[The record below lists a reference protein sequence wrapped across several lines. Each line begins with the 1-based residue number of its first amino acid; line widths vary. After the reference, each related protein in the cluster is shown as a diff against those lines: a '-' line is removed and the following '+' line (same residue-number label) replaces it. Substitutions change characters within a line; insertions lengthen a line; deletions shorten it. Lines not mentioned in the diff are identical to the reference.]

1 VGCDSTCELSWRPSR
16 SRSGSSDPPRLPSY
30 LAPENRSRRPSREIL
45 PYLAPE
51 SRSAADRAADLAAG
65 ITTSPPTSERLT
77 AIWAHRDRGD
87 RDSRNSSPGSTSSAA
102 PQDPTGLWRAL
113 EGDKGAA
120 AVIQARQRRRR
131 ERRQLAA
138 QLAAA
143 GHSSEGNDVGV

>member
-1 VGCDSTCELSWRPSR
+1 MGCDTCELQLTPSGSFDLSGPLPYVAPESR
-16 SRSGSSDPPRLPSY
+16 SRR
-30 LAPENRSRRPSREIL
+30 ASRELL

-51 SRSAADRAADLAAG
+51 CRSAADLAADHAAG
-65 ITTSPPTSERLT
+65 ITTSPPTLERLP
-77 AIWAHRDRGD
+77 AIWALRD
-87 RDSRNSSPGSTSSAA
+87 RDSRNSSPGSASSAA

-143 GHSSEGNDVGV
+143 EHSSENT

>member
-1 VGCDSTCELSWRPSR
+1 MGCDSTCELSWRPSR
-16 SRSGSSDPPRLPSY
+16 SASGPSDP
-30 LAPENRSRRPSREIL
+30 SRP

-51 SRSAADRAADLAAG
+51 SRSAADLAADLAAG
-65 ITTSPPTSERLT
+65 ITTSPPTSERLA
-77 AIWAHRDRGD
+77 AIWAIRD

-131 ERRQLAA
+131 DRRQLAA

-143 GHSSEGNDVGV
+143 EYSSETT